1 MLDFVTGV
9 LSSDVAKWYCVSEMS
24 LVLVPVHSSLQGT

>member
-9 LSSDVAKWYCVSEMS
+9 LSSDVAKWYGVSEMS
-24 LVLVPVHSSLQGT
+24 LVLVQLDPSLQGT